1 MCYDASVSERPMDT
15 PEPGA
20 AAPGE
25 VTVLLKKVV
34 GGELDARNRLVDL
47 LYPELKRLAE
57 QRMRSERPDH
67 TLQPSAL
74 VNEFFLEIV
83 RVKGINWRDRAHF
96 LAVASQA
103 MKRFLIDYARAHN
116 AGRRGGGK
124 AAVQLQD
131 FGVKSKVVDAALLCD
146 LLDRMAIE
154 EPRMAMVLDLRCF
167 GGLTHAEIGLA
178 LGIDERTS
186 KRDWQVAQAWL
197 RAQLTKPVSN
207 HDT

>member
-1 MCYDASVSERPMDT
+1 MCYDASIFEIPMAIG
-15 PEPGA
+15 EPSA
-20 AAPGE
+20 PAPGE

-34 GGELDARNRLVDL
+34 GGELSARNRLVDL

-57 QRMRSERPDH
+57 QRMRSERADH

-124 AAVQLQD
+124 TAVELQE
-131 FGVKSKVVDAALLCD
+131 FGVKSKIIDAVVLGD
-146 LLDRMAIE
+146 LLDRMALE
-154 EPRMAMVLDLRCF
+154 EPRMATVLELRCF

-197 RAQLTKPVSN
+197 RAQLMKPPSN